1 MTMTQVYLGVGSNI
15 DREKNIRNGL
25 LKIQSSYG
33 ELTQSP
39 AYETKAFGFEGDDFY
54 NLVVGLKT
62 NLPIHELVY
71 DLREIEFK
79 FGRSRDET
87 RYSSRRLDLDL
98 LLFGDEVNE
107 KYHVPRSDIIEF
119 GFVLKPLSDIAPHLK
134 HPVTGHTMTQLWNK
148 FDSSRETIKQ
158 TSEQFR
164 L

>member
-1 MTMTQVYLGVGSNI
+1 MMMTQVYLGVGSNI
-15 DREKNIRNGL
+15 DREINIRDGL

-39 AYETKAFGFEGDDFY
+39 AYETGAFGFEGDDFY

-62 NLPIHELVY
+62 NLSIHKLAY
-71 DLREIEFK
+71 GLREIEFE

-87 RYSSRRLDLDL
+87 RYSSRKLDLDL
-98 LLFGDEVNE
+98 LLLGDEVNE
-107 KYHVPRSDIIEF
+107 KYHVPRSDITEF
-119 GFVLKPLSDIAPHLK
+119 DFVLKPLSDIAPNFK

-148 FDSSRETIKQ
+148 FDSSREIIRQ
-158 TSEQFR
+158 TPEQFR

>member
-1 MTMTQVYLGVGSNI
+1 MMTQVYLGVGSNI
-15 DREKNIRNGL
+15 DREINIRDGL

-39 AYETKAFGFEGDDFY
+39 AYETGAFGFEGDDFY

-62 NLPIHELVY
+62 NLSIHKLAY
-71 DLREIEFK
+71 GLREIEFE

-87 RYSSRRLDLDL
+87 RYSSRKLDLDL

-107 KYHVPRSDIIEF
+107 KYHVPRSDITEF
-119 GFVLKPLSDIAPHLK
+119 DFVLKPLSDIAPNFK
-134 HPVTGHTMTQLWNK
+134 HPVTGHTMIQLWNK
-148 FDSSRETIKQ
+148 FDSSREIIRQ
-158 TSEQFR
+158 TPEQFR